1 MIMERWIIFEDSI
14 SDQHAYQIAH
24 VNALFITSATNIT
37 IYARSP
43 LQPNES
49 VSDDTIAITCVSGTV
64 DAILDALLNRIT
76 DSNIGVVTVNSSNFN
91 ITTVAYTAG
100 A

>member
-1 MIMERWIIFEDSI
+1 MERWIIFEDSV

-37 IYARSP
+37 VYARNP
-43 LQPNES
+43 VQPTES
-49 VSDDTIAITCVSGTV
+49 VSDDTIAITCASGTV
-64 DAILDALLNRIT
+64 DLILDALLNEIA
-76 DSNIGVVTVNSSNFN
+76 DSDIAVVTVSNSTFN

-100 A
+100 S